1 MLKMDSK
8 NYLILLLVLIIGIV
22 FGYLF
27 GVGAKNQAYQ
37 LGLEK
42 GKAEIEE
49 KYQTKIEE
57 IFPSMP
63 ESEEIFSVSGKIE
76 EIKEKTLVLEE
87 TIYPANPFEEPEK
100 RKWQVKITDST
111 ELVKRVE
118 KTSEEIAKEMGITE
132 EPILPFKEV
141 EIEFSELKVGQE
153 VMVESEENIKGKTE
167 FEAKKIILQPAL
179 ITP

>member
-1 MLKMDSK
+1 MDSK
-8 NYLILLLVLIIGIV
+8 NYLILLIVLIIGIV

-49 KYQTKIEE
+49 KYQKKIEE
-57 IFPSMP
+57 IFPPMP
-63 ESEEIFSVSGKIE
+63 EMEEIFSVSGKIE

-118 KTSEEIAKEMGITE
+118 KTPEEIAKEE
-132 EPILPFKEV
+132 EVLGEPPPLFFKELG
-141 EIEFSELKVGQE
+141 IGFSELKVGQE
-153 VMVESEENIKGKTE
+153 IIAESEENIKGKNE
-167 FEAKKIILQPAL
+167 FDAKKIILQPAL